1 MTASIHGSTAA
12 ASTTVRLSGVSE
24 GGSGRTDA
32 ALNDKALMVLI
43 ASVCERAANGDL
55 EARISPAPESG
66 EWRQIC
72 GTINGL
78 LDMVDSYVRE
88 SQAVLECCGRGE
100 YHRPI
105 LVRGLRGAYR
115 GAAVVI
121 NRSALEMQQNAGR
134 LAEAEAQREQLV
146 QEVGLSAQT
155 VAAACEQLTAS
166 SNEISLQLNESSG
179 LSDKAVMQSN
189 KARETAGSL
198 AENARRIKD
207 VVKLINEIAG
217 QTNLLA
223 LNATIEAARAGEQGK
238 GFAVVAHEVK
248 ALSRN
253 TATATGTIAEQVQSM
268 SEASCNVESAISLIG
283 TSIESVNQR
292 VSSISLAVEDQV
304 KATKEISSQM
314 NAVSASFAAISRS
327 RSRAAA

>member
-1 MTASIHGSTAA
+1 MMEPELMDHISSI
-12 ASTTVRLSGVSE
+12 
-24 GGSGRTDA
+24 
-32 ALNDKALMVLI
+32 
-43 ASVCERAANGDL
+43 CERAALGDL
-55 EARISPAPESG
+55 EARISFSRGYAATECGPES
-66 EWRQIC
+66 WKRLC

-88 SQAVLECCGRGE
+88 SQAALECRSRRE

-105 LVRGLRGAYR
+105 LIRGMKGAYR
-115 GAAVVI
+115 GASMAI
-121 NRSALEMQQNAGR
+121 NRAALDMKENAER
-134 LAEAEAQREQLV
+134 LDEAENQREGLV
-146 QEVGLSAQT
+146 QEVSLSAQT

-166 SNEISLQLNESSG
+166 SNEISIQLNESAH
-179 LSDKAVMQSN
+179 LADHAVSHSS
-189 KARETAGSL
+189 KARDAAASLSGNAG
-198 AENARRIKD
+198 RIKD

-268 SEASCNVESAISLIG
+268 ASASGNVEAAISLISD
-283 TSIESVNQR
+283 SIGKVNSH
-292 VSSISLAVEDQV
+292 VASIARAVEDQV
-304 KATKEISSQM
+304 KATHEISARM
-314 NAVSASFAAISRS
+314 NGVSASFASIARGRPQSVR
-327 RSRAAA
+327 RVA

>member
-1 MTASIHGSTAA
+1 MSNFQVTARAEQMSGGKVFRTAGTGSLMEQI
-12 ASTTVRLSGVSE
+12 TTVCE
-24 GGSGRTDA
+24 QA
-32 ALNDKALMVLI
+32 A
-43 ASVCERAANGDL
+43 RGDL
-55 EARISPAPESG
+55 EARISPLPESG
-66 EWRQIC
+66 EWRLMC
-72 GTINGL
+72 KSINGL

-100 YHRPI
+100 FHRPI

-115 GAAVVI
+115 GAAAVI
-121 NRSALEMQQNAGR
+121 NKSALEMQHNAAS
-134 LAEAEAQREQLV
+134 LAAAESQRSQLV
-146 QEVGLSAQT
+146 EEVSVSAQT

-166 SNEISLQLNESSG
+166 SHEISIQLNESAG
-179 LSDKAVMQSN
+179 LTEKAVTQSG

-198 AENARRIKD
+198 TANAGRIKD

-253 TATATGTIAEQVQSM
+253 TATATGTIADQVQSM
-268 SEASCNVESAISLIG
+268 ASASGNVENAISVIG
-283 TSIESVNQR
+283 DSIESVNKR
-292 VSSISLAVEDQV
+292 IAAISMAVEDQV
-304 KATKEISSQM
+304 KATQEISSRM
-314 NAVSASFAAISRS
+314 NGVSASFAAIIR
-327 RSRAAA
+327 RDENRAA